1 MKILIVKDVYS
12 SAGWRREGDIV
23 ELDTK
28 TANHYLTKGIKD
40 YEYKEEKSKKK
51 ETKEAKTPK
60 RRTTKKLSNARTK
73 NNCHN
78 GQQKL

>member
-28 TANHYLTKGIKD
+28 TANHYLNKSIGI
-40 YEYKEEKSKKK
+40 EYKEEKAKK
-51 ETKEAKTPK
+51 ETKESKTPK
-60 RRTTKKLSNARTK
+60 RRTTKKAK
-73 NNCHN
+73 
-78 GQQKL
+78 